1 MDAAAPCC
9 PRPCQRRLAEH
20 DATRMEQLCSNTA
33 LSTYSAASSSIVS
46 ELATEI
52 AALHN

>member
-33 LSTYSAASSSIVS
+33 LSTYSAASLSIVS